1 MGPNVQRVAEATE
14 TMARAADFENLAM
27 PHLES
32 VYRAALALSRRPA
45 EAEDLVQMTYAR
57 ALERFGSFRTGTN
70 CKAWLLAILRNLWID
85 ELRHRK
91 VVGTVV
97 SVDSSEV
104 VLADPPHAADPPASG
119 NVLEVLDDFSD
130 DQVRRALEDLPEDQ
144 RLALL
149 LTDVEGLS
157 QQEVA
162 EVLKVPEGTVKSRT
176 SRARAALKAK
186 LMAHAKDLGLL
197 GRKP

>member
-1 MGPNVQRVAEATE
+1 
-14 TMARAADFENLAM
+14 MADNREFAAVAM

-32 VYRAALALSRRPA
+32 VYRAAVALCRRPE
-45 EAEDLVQMTYAR
+45 EADDLVQMTYTR
-57 ALERFGSFRTGTN
+57 ALERFGSFRPGTN
-70 CKAWLLAILRNLWID
+70 CKGWLLAILRNLWID

-97 SVDSSEV
+97 SMEEGGPMP
-104 VLADPPHAADPPASG
+104 AEPPHAADPPASG

-130 DQVRRALEDLPEDQ
+130 DQVRRAMGDLPEDQ

-149 LTDVEGLS
+149 LVDVEGLS
-157 QQEVA
+157 QEEVA
-162 EVLKVPEGTVKSRT
+162 AVLGVPEGTVKSRT
-176 SRARAALKAK
+176 SRARAALKEK

-197 GRKP
+197 GRKR

>member
-1 MGPNVQRVAEATE
+1 MAATAE
-14 TMARAADFENLAM
+14 FENLAL
-27 PHLES
+27 PHLDS
-32 VYRAALALSRRPA
+32 VYRAALAICRQPVQ
-45 EAEDLVQMTYAR
+45 AEDLVQMTYVK
-57 ALERFGSFRTGTN
+57 ALERFGSFRPGTN

-97 SVDSSEV
+97 SVDDEGP

-119 NVLEVLDDFSD
+119 NVMEVLDGFSD
-130 DQVRRALEDLPEDQ
+130 DQIRRALEDLPEDQ
-144 RLALL
+144 RLALV

-162 EVLKVPEGTVKSRT
+162 EVLGVPEGTVKSRT

-186 LMAHAKDLGLL
+186 LMAHAMDLGLL
-197 GRKP
+197 GRKR